1 MEEYFKKFEEQL
13 KVAEEKLDILS
24 DWHIAKGHKGATE
37 IAEDC
42 RTAITSLWIE
52 FYQLSEA
59 YKEAEASH
67 EEIVKSNVG
76 YLLGEMKRHAEEIG
90 KILKRKPNY
99 ILFDTL
105 YKVSRE
111 VLKGECAIAPE
122 GNIEQYLLSLIK
134 RDLKE
139 RGISE

>member
-1 MEEYFKKFEEQL
+1 MEEYFKKFEEHL
-13 KVAEEKLDILS
+13 KVTEEKLDILS
-24 DWHIAKGHKGATE
+24 EWHIAKGHNGATE
-37 IAEDC
+37 ITEDC
-42 RTAITSLWIE
+42 RTAITSLWIV

-67 EEIVKSNVG
+67 EEILKSNVG
-76 YLLGEMKRHAEEIG
+76 YLLGEMKRHDEEIG

-105 YKVSRE
+105 DKVSRE

>member
-1 MEEYFKKFEEQL
+1 MKEYFKKFKEQL
-13 KVAEEKLDILS
+13 QVAEEKLDILS
-24 DWHIAKGHKGATE
+24 DWHIAKGHNGATE

-67 EEIVKSNVG
+67 EEIVKSNVE
-76 YLLGEMKRHAEEIG
+76 YLLGEMKRHDEEIG

-105 YKVSRE
+105 DKVSRE
-111 VLKGECAIAPE
+111 VLKGKCATAPE
-122 GNIEQYLLSLIK
+122 GNIEQYLLNLIK
-134 RDLKE
+134 RDFKE

>member
-1 MEEYFKKFEEQL
+1 MEEYFKKFKEQL
-13 KVAEEKLDILS
+13 QVAEEKLDILS
-24 DWHIAKGHKGATE
+24 DWHIAKGHNGATE
-37 IAEDC
+37 IADDC
-42 RTAITSLWIE
+42 RTTITSLWIE

-67 EEIVKSNVG
+67 EEVVKSNVG
-76 YLLGEMKRHAEEIG
+76 YLLGEMKRHDEEIG

-105 YKVSRE
+105 DKVSRE

>member
-1 MEEYFKKFEEQL
+1 MKEYFKKFEEQL
-13 KVAEEKLDILS
+13 QVAEEKLDILS
-24 DWHIAKGHKGATE
+24 YWHIAKGHNGATE

-42 RTAITSLWIE
+42 RTTITSLWIE

-67 EEIVKSNVG
+67 EEVVKSNVE
-76 YLLGEMKRHAEEIG
+76 YLLGEMKRHDEEIG
-90 KILKRKPNY
+90 KLLKRTPNY

-105 YKVSRE
+105 DKVSRE
-111 VLKGECAIAPE
+111 VLKGRCATAPE

>member
-37 IAEDC
+37 ITEDC
-42 RTAITSLWIE
+42 RTAITSLWIV

-67 EEIVKSNVG
+67 EEILKSNVG
-76 YLLGEMKRHAEEIG
+76 YLLGEMKRHDEEIG

-105 YKVSRE
+105 DKVSRE

>member
-1 MEEYFKKFEEQL
+1 MEEYFEKFEEQL
-13 KVAEEKLDILS
+13 KAAEEKLDILS

-37 IAEDC
+37 ITEDC
-42 RTAITSLWIE
+42 RTAITFLWGE
-52 FYQLSEA
+52 FYQLSKA

-90 KILKRKPNY
+90 KILKIKPNY

-105 YKVSRE
+105 DKVSRE